1 LVRPRLRFGMRTGH
15 LSLFISGALFLIL
28 AGCES
33 GGDSGPGPIIPPPA
47 KSALDQ
53 RIASIQP
60 ALAQLRGMS
69 FTSPIQSAVISRE
82 DFARETGSS
91 VEEFAASQDVPAM
104 NRQLAQM
111 GFFPDTLTDIVEF
124 WTEFYASFPAGYY
137 VPGKDSIYIL
147 SEYRDN
153 ENILNVALPHEPV
166 HVLQDQHIDAFSPQP
181 TGPPEYYEGDFATA
195 RNCLIEGDAEF
206 TAVAFYFQQDGSY
219 PDPFT

>member
-1 LVRPRLRFGMRTGH
+1 QGMENPWRRVLCRPSLAAYARLPGQVHGLRKVRQEASRSLRGRNPGPPRLGRVHSGIQVTLASLVRPRLRFGMRTGH
-15 LSLFISGALFLIL
+15 LSLFISGALFLSL

-91 VEEFAASQDVPAM
+91 VE
-104 NRQLAQM
+104 
-111 GFFPDTLTDIVEF
+111 
-124 WTEFYASFPAGYY
+124 
-137 VPGKDSIYIL
+137 
-147 SEYRDN
+147 
-153 ENILNVALPHEPV
+153 
-166 HVLQDQHIDAFSPQP
+166 
-181 TGPPEYYEGDFATA
+181 
-195 RNCLIEGDAEF
+195 
-206 TAVAFYFQQDGSY
+206 
-219 PDPFT
+219 